1 MAQFASKEAI
11 ANTPRSPRFNNN
23 ITQSPNVVKP
33 EADNFNSTE
42 SDSKRRSRSKRDMA
56 DTKEK
61 VTLGMTDSER
71 TRILSKKKIVA
82 PIYEGQA
89 DKLTFATVYFENLL
103 GGFVD
108 GENFVPVRFGLK
120 HSANS
125 KATLY
130 VMVDQNSIST
140 KELSIIKKTE
150 VLNAPALQKQTPEA
164 PRSVTYSVPQ
174 IISLVNRR

>member
-1 MAQFASKEAI
+1 MF
-11 ANTPRSPRFNNN
+11 
-23 ITQSPNVVKP
+23 
-33 EADNFNSTE
+33 
-42 SDSKRRSRSKRDMA
+42 
-56 DTKEK
+56 
-61 VTLGMTDSER
+61 
-71 TRILSKKKIVA
+71 
-82 PIYEGQA
+82 
-89 DKLTFATVYFENLL
+89 FENLL

-120 HSANS
+120 HSANG

-164 PRSVTYSVPQ
+164 PRSVT
-174 IISLVNRR
+174 